1 MSSSGFL
8 TLEALLGL
16 GIASGVLVFAGVTA
30 GQAMQTAQVLEQM
43 QKLLWHSEDVIHA
56 KQMHQT
62 PEITAGDSLRTL
74 ALGPCAS
81 LVSAESSA
89 DMGGRALR
97 TEVSGVVTQQSEVEY
112 LGNDCPAVIFTAL
125 WNHIATKSSL
135 VLGARVVAHGVDVFR
150 RQGKVVAVVVTT
162 STQLADPDL
171 FVIDV
176 TNAQAPVLLSQL
188 NLGAGFFAVDV
199 YNNFA
204 FLAQDSNSLQ
214 FQVVDIARLDAPY
227 WVTSITLPGVTG
239 SFPEAR
245 GVFANDS
252 RVYVTT
258 YETAGPELHVLDVT
272 NAATP
277 VVRASVAVNHSIRAA
292 VVVHVELGGVVK
304 QYLYVATSAD
314 AKELMVYDVT
324 SAAQPTFVTSVD
336 LAGTGNATAFAL
348 AGEVLFVGRQ
358 QVAGFPTVSVVS
370 IADPAAPTVLSQTVP
385 LLKSGAVV
393 NGMIFGNGQLLF
405 SATDTTRPVTVCRYD
420 VDSLSDCRSAIGFS
434 SPGELDAQEGLA
446 YVASNHSLVIVGGQ

>member
-1 MSSSGFL
+1 MSSKGFL

-16 GIASGVLVFAGVTA
+16 GIASGVLVFAGTAA
-30 GQAMQTAQVLEQM
+30 GQAMQTVQVLEHM
-43 QKLLWHSEDVIHA
+43 QKLLWQSESVLHA

-62 PEITAGDSLRTL
+62 SEIVAGSSLRTF
-74 ALGPCAS
+74 ALSPCAS
-81 LVSAESSA
+81 LLSAGSST
-89 DMGGRALR
+89 DMGGRVVR
-97 TEVSGVVTQQSEVEY
+97 TEASGVVTQQSEVGY
-112 LGNDCPAVIFTAL
+112 LGNDCPAVVFTAL
-125 WNHIATKSSL
+125 WNHIATKSAL

-171 FVIDV
+171 FVVDV
-176 TNAQAPVLLSQL
+176 TNAQAPVLLAQL

-214 FQVVDIARLDAPY
+214 FQVVDITSLEAPH
-227 WVTSITLPGVTG
+227 WVTSVTLPGVTG

-245 GVFANDS
+245 GVFANDNK
-252 RVYVTT
+252 VYVST
-258 YETAGPELHVLDVT
+258 YETAGPELHVVDVT
-272 NAATP
+272 NPATP

-292 VVVHVELGGVVK
+292 TVVHVELGGAVK

-324 SAAQPTFVTSVD
+324 SASQPTFVISVD

-358 QVAGFPTVSVVS
+358 QVTGFPTVSVVS
-370 IADPAAPTVLSQTVP
+370 VADPAAPTVLSQTVP

-393 NGMIFGNGQLLF
+393 NGMAFGNGQLLF
-405 SATDTTRPVTVCRYD
+405 SATDTTRPVTVCWFETIA
-420 VDSLSDCRSAIGFS
+420 LSGCSSATGFP

-446 YVASNHSLVIVGGQ
+446 YVASNHSLVTVGE